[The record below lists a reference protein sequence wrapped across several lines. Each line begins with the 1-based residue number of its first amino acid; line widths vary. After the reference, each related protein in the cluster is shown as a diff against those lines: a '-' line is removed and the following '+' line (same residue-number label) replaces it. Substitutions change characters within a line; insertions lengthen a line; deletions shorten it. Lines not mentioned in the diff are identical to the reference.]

1 MTKLILSDAD
11 GCMVDWEGDFK
22 RWMQSQGHRLK
33 YSDSYKLHHHFHE
46 LEDQQIDRYVNDFCA
61 SDAIADLS
69 PLLDAQEYI
78 EKLYKQHDYRFRVI
92 TSIGTDPETIA
103 RRERN
108 LNDLFGDAIESV
120 ICLEAGSPK
129 DLILEP
135 YRGSGLFWIEDRDI
149 NAIAGADRG
158 LNSLLI
164 SHPYNRN
171 FKYPGVSLVTS
182 WAEIYSIIAKTNRR
196 LRDYIT
202 F

>member
-22 RWMQSQGHRLK
+22 RWMQLQGHRLK

-135 YRGSGLFWIEDRDI
+135 YRGSGLFWIEDKYENFLAGVKLGLTSILITQDYNKHQRTHRGYRAHTWQDI
-149 NAIAGADRG
+149 YR
-158 LNSLLI
+158 
-164 SHPYNRN
+164 
-171 FKYPGVSLVTS
+171 
-182 WAEIYSIIAKTNRR
+182 IITA
-196 LRDYIT
+196 
-202 F
+202 